1 MEIWSIEGCLPNEP
15 RIKTVPEPKNV
26 KVVDVMQVLKVIN
39 GTEDVSLAEINKAI
53 LNLQQYDL
61 LVVDE

>member
-15 RIKTVPEPKNV
+15 RIKTVPETKNI
-26 KVVDVMQVLKVIN
+26 KAVDVMQLLKEIN
-39 GTEDVSLAEINKAI
+39 ELENVSIAEINKAI

>member
-1 MEIWSIEGCLPNEP
+1 MNEIWHESI
-15 RIKTVPEPKNV
+15 IKFPEPKNV

-53 LNLQQYDL
+53 LNLRQYDL